1 MVDGTFKEAD
11 FAKEV
16 KLFGLGKIF
25 LERYRAIFRS
35 VFSEDRALTLRRGM
49 WGFLLGLLSIA
60 AFYCFGAYGWIA
72 YATIINVITLG
83 EMTMYLLL
91 FKQGQSAMTA
101 GLPISAINGMY
112 EDNLYLSNLYE

>member
-1 MVDGTFKEAD
+1 
-11 FAKEV
+11 
-16 KLFGLGKIF
+16 
-25 LERYRAIFRS
+25 
-35 VFSEDRALTLRRGM
+35 M

-60 AFYCFGAYGWIA
+60 AFYGAYGLIA

-101 GLPISAINGMY
+101 GLSAINGMY
-112 EDNLYLSNLYE
+112 EDNLYLSNLYEV